1 MLVFHDDKQLVG
13 FGFDEELV
21 AFFTQGTNYA
31 VSHIDGVTGYSDVQI
46 VSEQGIE
53 LQTKQTAFCQ

>member
-21 AFFTQGTNYA
+21 AFFTQGTNDA
-31 VSHIDGVTGYSDVQI
+31 TAIPMSVSANKIRLKGSLQGLKTT
-46 VSEQGIE
+46 VSI
-53 LQTKQTAFCQ
+53 